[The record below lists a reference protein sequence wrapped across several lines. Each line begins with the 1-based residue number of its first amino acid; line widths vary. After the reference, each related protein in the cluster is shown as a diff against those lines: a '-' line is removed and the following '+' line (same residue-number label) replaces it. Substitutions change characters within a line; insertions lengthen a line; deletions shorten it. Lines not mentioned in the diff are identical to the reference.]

1 MQDRV
6 NLTSMHE
13 ILNEKETS
21 EITADLNSNCGS
33 QTKWNICWYGEN
45 NTANPEFIQAKILFK
60 NEVKIKIFSNKVWM
74 PVDNTWNTK
83 VPETERKHQKWKR
96 ETTEKQRT
104 LGIINLWIHIK
115 NTEYQNEIN
124 NDMFFSF

>member
-74 PVDNTWNTK
+74 PVDNTGNTK
-83 VPETERKHQKWKR
+83 VPESERKHQKWKQ
-96 ETTEKQRT
+96 ENTEKQRT
-104 LGIINLWIHIK
+104 LAIINLWMHIK
-115 NTEYQNEIN
+115 KYWIPK
-124 NDMFFSF
+124 